1 MIDCVTSRRPPSRSA
16 SAPLPGGSDAALA
29 ALAQDAGLLAEWI
42 DFNGVARGVGPDTL
56 RAALLALGLPCA
68 TPADIAESRRALQ
81 MPASDDFV
89 VTETGAEIDLS
100 GRRLLL
106 EDGDTRDVSGDG
118 PLMIYRP
125 GYHRL
130 ECDDRI
136 VTIAVAPGKAPGIA
150 ELTGRGRMWGLAAQL
165 YALRGAE
172 PAGFGDFAALAG
184 AARAAGHAGA
194 DILAISPIHA
204 LFLADP
210 QRYSPYSPSSRDFL
224 NPLFADPGTGREPDG
239 GALIDWSEASAA
251 RVARLRETFDRFGG
265 DADFDRFVADG
276 GVPLAGHALFETLH
290 GHFHA
295 RGIKGGWQEW
305 PSAFHDPASPA
316 VQAFARE
323 HAREV
328 RFHLFLQWRA
338 ARGLAD
344 AQTAARGAGMG
355 IGLLADLAVGLDA
368 GGSHAWSRRGELL
381 HGLILGAPPDAFQAG
396 GQGWGITGLSPTT
409 LKRSGYEPFLR
420 TLRAAL
426 GPAGGLR
433 IDHALGL
440 GRLWVIPDGAAPLD
454 GVYLRQPFDD
464 LIRLVTLEAHR
475 ARALVIAEDLGV
487 VPPGFREQLAERDLL
502 GMRVLPFER
511 ALDGGFTASAGWTQ
525 TAAAMTSTHDLT
537 PIAGW
542 WKGIDIEWRDRLG
555 YAGDTQDQRAADRVR
570 FWAAT
575 GTGDMPPP
583 DDPEPVVDAA
593 VRQVARSAC
602 EVAIVA
608 IEDLAALEEAPNL
621 PGTIDQHPN
630 WRRRLP
636 GTMEDLL
643 ADPAATHRLD
653 MLRNE
658 RPR

>member
-1 MIDCVTSRRPPSRSA
+1 MQDV
-16 SAPLPGGSDAALA
+16 ALA
-29 ALAQDAGLLAEWI
+29 SLAQEAGLQVEWF
-42 DFNGVARGVGPDTL
+42 DFNGTARVVSPDTL
-56 RAALLALGLPCA
+56 RAALLALGLPSA
-68 TPADIAESRRALQ
+68 TAGDIAESRQRLRK
-81 MPASDDFV
+81 PAGGDFV
-89 VTETGAEIDLS
+89 VTEAGAEIALP

-106 EDGDTRDVSGDG
+106 EDGDVRDVSGDG
-118 PLMIYRP
+118 PLLIYRP

-136 VTIAVAPGKAPGIA
+136 VTIAVAPPNLPDITG
-150 ELTGRGRMWGLAAQL
+150 LTGRHRIWGLSAQL
-165 YALRGAE
+165 YALRGSG
-172 PAGFGDFAALAG
+172 PAGLGDFAALSD
-184 AARAAGHAGA
+184 AARAAGRAGA

-204 LFLADP
+204 LFLAEP

-224 NPLFADPGTGREPDG
+224 NPLFAAPGVGREPEG
-239 GALIDWSEASAA
+239 GPFIDWPRASAA
-251 RVARLRETFDRFGG
+251 RVARLREAFDRFEG
-265 DADFDRFVADG
+265 DGDFERFVAAG
-276 GVPLAGHALFETLH
+276 GAPLAGHALFEALH

-295 RGIKGGWQEW
+295 QGIAGGWPDW
-305 PSAFHDPASPA
+305 PAAYHDPAGPA

-328 RFHLFLQWRA
+328 HFHLFLQWRA

-344 AQTAARGAGMG
+344 AQSAARAAGMG
-355 IGLLADLAVGLDA
+355 VGLVADLAVGLDS
-368 GGSHAWSRRGELL
+368 GGSHAWSRRDELL
-381 HGLILGAPPDAFQAG
+381 HGLILGAPPDAFQAA
-396 GQGWGITGLSPTT
+396 GQAWGITGLSPTA
-409 LKRSGYEPFLR
+409 LQRSGYEPFLR

-475 ARALVIAEDLGV
+475 AQALVIAEDLGV
-487 VPPGFREQLAERDLL
+487 VPAGFRDRLAERHLL

-511 ALDGGFTASAGWTQ
+511 DGSGGFTDSAHWTPA
-525 TAAAMTSTHDLT
+525 AAAMTSTHDLT

-542 WKGIDIEWRDRLG
+542 WRGIDIAWRNRLG
-555 YAGDTQDQRAADRVR
+555 FEGDTQARRAADRQR
-570 FWAAT
+570 FWDAT
-575 GTGDMPPP
+575 GTGAMPAP
-583 DDPEPVVDAA
+583 DEPAPVVDAA
-593 VRQVARSAC
+593 VHQVARSAC

-608 IEDLAALEEAPNL
+608 IEDLVGLEEAPNL

-636 GTMEDLL
+636 DTIDGLL
-643 ADPAATHRLD
+643 AAPATARRSML
-653 MLRNE
+653 LRNE
-658 RPR
+658 RPK

>member
-1 MIDCVTSRRPPSRSA
+1 MQDV
-16 SAPLPGGSDAALA
+16 ALA
-29 ALAQDAGLLAEWI
+29 LLAQEAGLLVDWF
-42 DFNGVARGVGPDTL
+42 DFNGVARVVPPDTL

-68 TPADIAESRRALQ
+68 TAGDIAESRRRLER
-81 MPASDDFV
+81 PAASDFV
-89 VTETGAEIDLS
+89 VTEVGVEIALP
-100 GRRLLL
+100 GRRLWL
-106 EDGDTRDVSGDG
+106 EDGDVRDVEGDG
-118 PLMIYRP
+118 PLLIYRP

-130 ECDDRI
+130 ECDDRM
-136 VTIAVAPGKAPGIA
+136 VTIAVAPASLPGIA
-150 ELTGRGRMWGLAAQL
+150 GLTGRRRAWGLSAQL
-165 YALRGAE
+165 YALRGPE
-172 PAGFGDFAALAG
+172 PAGFGDFAALADT
-184 AARAAGHAGA
+184 ARAAGRAGA

-204 LFLADP
+204 LFLAEP

-224 NPLFADPGTGREPDG
+224 NPLFADPGISREPDG
-239 GALIDWSEASAA
+239 GAFIDWPQASAA
-251 RVARLRETFDRFGG
+251 RVARLREAFDRFEG
-265 DADFDRFVADG
+265 DADFDRFVAEG
-276 GVPLAGHALFETLH
+276 GAPLAGHALFEALH

-295 RGIKGGWQEW
+295 RGVTGGWPDW
-305 PSAFHDPASPA
+305 PATFHDPASSA

-323 HAREV
+323 NAREV

-344 AQTAARGAGMG
+344 AQAAARGAGMG
-355 IGLLADLAVGLDA
+355 VGLVADLAVGLDS
-368 GGSHAWSRRGELL
+368 GGSHAWSRRDELL
-381 HGLILGAPPDAFQAG
+381 HGLILGAPPDAFQAA
-396 GQGWGITGLSPTT
+396 GQGWGITGLSPTA
-409 LKRSGYEPFLR
+409 LRRSGYEPFLR

-440 GRLWVIPDGAAPLD
+440 GRLWVIPDGATPLD

-475 ARALVIAEDLGV
+475 AQALVIAEDLGV
-487 VPPGFREQLAERDLL
+487 VPPGFRDRLAEHHLL
-502 GMRVLPFER
+502 GMHVLPFER
-511 ALDGGFTASAGWTQ
+511 DGGGNFTDSAWWTPA
-525 TAAAMTSTHDLT
+525 AAAMTSTHDLT

-542 WKGIDIEWRDRLG
+542 WRGIDIAWRDRLG
-555 YAGDTQDQRAADRVR
+555 FTGDTLAQRAADRQR
-570 FWAAT
+570 FWDAT
-575 GTGDMPPP
+575 GAGPIPAP

-608 IEDLAALEEAPNL
+608 IEDLAGLEEAPNL

-636 GTMEDLL
+636 DTADGLL
-643 ADPAATHRLD
+643 ADPAIAHRSAL
-653 MLRNE
+653 LRAE